1 MGNRIRIAPS
11 ILSAKLERLGEEIA
25 EVEAAGADWI
35 HVDVMDGQFVPPITY
50 GATIVR
56 AARRVTKL
64 PLDVHLMVR
73 TPENQVRDF
82 AESGAD
88 IITVHVEASLHLQA
102 TLAQV
107 RSLGVKAGVVLSPH
121 TPETAL
127 EYVLDDVDLV
137 LVMSVNPGYGG
148 QRFLDAQ
155 LPKLE
160 RIAERREQ
168 RGLDF
173 LLEIDGGINL
183 DTARKAISAGAEV
196 LVAGTAIFGEE
207 DRARALAQL
216 RKAAAG

>member
-1 MGNRIRIAPS
+1 
-11 ILSAKLERLGEEIA
+11 
-25 EVEAAGADWI
+25 
-35 HVDVMDGQFVPPITY
+35 
-50 GATIVR
+50 
-56 AARRVTKL
+56 
-64 PLDVHLMVR
+64 
-73 TPENQVRDF
+73 
-82 AESGAD
+82 
-88 IITVHVEASLHLQA
+88 
-102 TLAQV
+102 
-107 RSLGVKAGVVLSPH
+107 
-121 TPETAL
+121 
-127 EYVLDDVDLV
+127 
-137 LVMSVNPGYGG
+137 
-148 QRFLDAQ
+148 LDAQ